1 MIAAQRLTPLAS
13 RQADGKPPDSVQN
26 RECAEHD
33 KENRFVHERITSSSD
48 PSSVNA
54 IKRRGELI

>member
-1 MIAAQRLTPLAS
+1 MIAAQRLAPLPF
-13 RQADGKPPDSVQN
+13 RQADGKPPGSVQD

-33 KENRFVHERITSSSD
+33 KEDRFVHERITSSSD

-54 IKRRGELI
+54 IKRRGV